1 MSTSK
6 THSKINNKKNTYT
19 KVEEADAFS
28 TASLI
33 DRKKRRSVDFAIKA
47 SWLAI
52 AKMYNMI
59 GAEHGITHSTGFV
72 LLNIDQ
78 EHGSPATKIAPLMG
92 MEARSLTRILKSMEE
107 EGLIVRQSDHEDRR
121 KVMICLTE
129 EGKLRREAAR
139 QSVKTFNQQIFDKI
153 SPEKMENFFEVIE
166 HINRTAER
174 NLSQKND
181 FVKDVRAKVEEA
193 QKNNFQK

>member
-1 MSTSK
+1 MATSK
-6 THSKINNKKNTYT
+6 TQIKKNGIKKNTNS
-19 KVEEADAFS
+19 FS
-28 TASLI
+28 DNSLI

-47 SWLAI
+47 SWLSI

-59 GAEHGITHSTGFV
+59 GTEHGITHSTGFV

-78 EHGSPATKIAPLMG
+78 ENGSPATKIAPLMG

-107 EGLIVRQSDHEDRR
+107 EGLIVRQSDSEDRR
-121 KVMICLTE
+121 KVMICLTD

-139 QSVKTFNQQIFDKI
+139 QSVKTFNMQIFDKI
-153 SPEKMENFFEVIE
+153 SPDKMENFFEVIE

-181 FVKDVRAKVEEA
+181 FIQDVRTKVEEA

>member
-1 MSTSK
+1 MNSSK
-6 THSKINNKKNTYT
+6 SKIEANNNKDSKHN
-19 KVEEADAFS
+19 DSFS
-28 TASLI
+28 DNSLI

-47 SWLAI
+47 SWLSI

-59 GAEHGITHSTGFV
+59 GTEHGITHSTGFV

-78 EHGSPATKIAPLMG
+78 ENGSPATKIAPLMG
-92 MEARSLTRILKSMEE
+92 MEARSLTRILKLMEE
-107 EGLIVRQSDHEDRR
+107 EGLIIRKNDNEDRR
-121 KVMICLTE
+121 KVMICLTD

-139 QSVKTFNQQIFDKI
+139 QSVKTFNQQIFGKI
-153 SPEKMENFFEVIE
+153 SPEKMESFFEVIE

-181 FVKDVRAKVEEA
+181 FVHDVRTKVEEA

>member
-1 MSTSK
+1 MNNSRTQEKRSK
-6 THSKINNKKNTYT
+6 NEVRQNISNPLDDI
-19 KVEEADAFS
+19 DQ
-28 TASLI
+28 SL
-33 DRKKRRSVDFAIKA
+33 RKKRRSVDFAIKA

-59 GAEHGITHSTGFV
+59 GIEHGITHSTGFV

-78 EHGSPATKIAPLMG
+78 ENGSPATKIAPMMG

-107 EGLIVRQSDHEDRR
+107 EGLIVRQNDTEDRR
-121 KVMICLTE
+121 KVMICLTK

-139 QSVKTFNQQIFDKI
+139 QSVKTFNKQIFDKL
-153 SPEKMENFFEVIE
+153 PAEKMEHFFEVIE

-181 FVKDVRAKVEEA
+181 FVKDVRQKVEEA
-193 QKNNFQK
+193 QQNNFK

>member
-1 MSTSK
+1 MNNNGTQEQRK
-6 THSKINNKKNTYT
+6 EVEKNIEDKI
-19 KVEEADAFS
+19 DQ
-28 TASLI
+28 SL
-33 DRKKRRSVDFAIKA
+33 RKKRRSVDFAIKA

-78 EHGSPATKIAPLMG
+78 ENGSPATKIAPLMG

-107 EGLIVRQSDHEDRR
+107 EGLIVRQSDTEDRR
-121 KVMICLTE
+121 KVMICLTK

-139 QSVKTFNQQIFDKI
+139 QSVKTFNKQIFDKL
-153 SPEKMENFFEVIE
+153 SPEKMEHFFEVIE

-181 FVKDVRAKVEEA
+181 FVQNVRQKVEEA
-193 QKNNFQK
+193 QKDNFQK

>member
-1 MSTSK
+1 MSSSK
-6 THSKINNKKNTYT
+6 TKIMTNGSKTNSDKKS
-19 KVEEADAFS
+19 DSFS
-28 TASLI
+28 DNSLI

-47 SWLAI
+47 SWLSI

-59 GAEHGITHSTGFV
+59 GGEHGITHSTGFV

-78 EHGSPATKIAPLMG
+78 ENGSPATKIAPLMG

-107 EGLIVRQSDHEDRR
+107 EGLIVRQSDSEDRR
-121 KVMICLTE
+121 KVMICLTN

-181 FVKDVRAKVEEA
+181 FIQDVRTKVEDA